1 MGRPSVPLCVYSA
14 GVFFSCSS
22 ARHSW
27 SGHDVPFMPQRMPSS
42 RGSTSSMCWPRTN
55 WLMPCRLPLQ
65 PPIKNTCC
73 MTLFSSAVTSIT
85 FEHVPFVSYIMC
97 FVFIFFLFLRKFCS
111 YLIIFLSLL
120 MTITNYQS
128 ARLALASIL
137 FSILSSRAGKKSM
150 PVRRSMSSTLWTA
163 SDMGCFLPSLR

>member
-1 MGRPSVPLCVYSA
+1 MGSPYGSHPSSQGDSPVLCARYSA

-97 FVFIFFLFLRKFCS
+97 FVFIFFLFFVRVF
-111 YLIIFLSLL
+111 
-120 MTITNYQS
+120 TNYQS